1 MLDFSG
7 YPAIT
12 VELGMGDGRVLEG
25 FAQLDPKSLF
35 VGIELDSKQC
45 DQARSRITLPN
56 VTILNGSFEEIV
68 PKFPDHSVDLFI
80 AVLPDPAYIDEKKE
94 RSWKP
99 FYRTVYSKLKRGG
112 AFRLVTEITDELL
125 QPVSDAQYE
134 EWSGRI
140 KSIFQSIGFS
150 ITGGQEGASIEYSS
164 RCLDQFRGDPERI
177 RIMTLE
183 LAKTV

>member
-1 MLDFSG
+1 MIDFSG
-7 YPAIT
+7 YPTIT
-12 VELGMGDGRVLEG
+12 VELGMGDGKVLESL
-25 FAQLDPKSLF
+25 AKADADSLF

-45 DQARSRITLPN
+45 EQVRSRMTLPN
-56 VTILNGSFEEIV
+56 VTVLNGSFEEIV

-80 AVLPDPAYIDEKKE
+80 GVLPDPAYIDEKKE
-94 RSWKP
+94 RCWKP

-112 AFRLVTEITDELL
+112 TFRLVTEITDELL
-125 QPVSDAQYE
+125 QPVSDVQYV

-140 KSIFQSIGFS
+140 KSIFRSIGFS
-150 ITGGQEGASIEYSS
+150 IVSEQEEAPAGYSS

>member
-1 MLDFSG
+1 MIDFSG
-7 YPAIT
+7 YQKIV

-25 FAQLDPKSLF
+25 LAELDLKSLF
-35 VGIELDSKQC
+35 VGIELDAYQC
-45 DQARSRITLPN
+45 SQARSRITLPN
-56 VTILNGSFEEIV
+56 ITILNGSFEDIV
-68 PKFPDHSVDLFI
+68 LKFPDHSVDLFI

-94 RSWKP
+94 QTWKP

-125 QPVSDAQYE
+125 QPVSNDQYAKWAE
-134 EWSGRI
+134 NI
-140 KSIFQSIGFS
+140 KAAFQSIGFS
-150 ITGGQEGASIEYSS
+150 IAGEQEGASTWYSS

-183 LAKTV
+183 LTKTV